1 MRKIVCLLLG
11 ILATLTICGC
21 GKKSSYY
28 VNQDG
33 ISLEKADYSFF
44 TGGYDLFTGTG
55 DVQREISYA
64 GIEFVDTGLRIQ
76 HSNQIRY
83 QYRCSDDYANAVRSF
98 ESKVVQVYFDD
109 GVILTVGAY
118 PGIEDMITIILRVD
132 SDFQKIEKTKK
143 YRLMEVSHWLY
154 LDIQEKISQNL

>member
-11 ILATLTICGC
+11 MLATLTICGC

-83 QYRCSDDYANAVRSF
+83 QYRCSDEQEKYALFDIVEKQLFDDYANAVRSF

-118 PGIEDMITIILRVD
+118 PGKEDMITIILRVD

-143 YRLMEVSHWLY
+143 
-154 LDIQEKISQNL
+154 

>member
-83 QYRCSDDYANAVRSF
+83 QYRCSD
-98 ESKVVQVYFDD
+98 E
-109 GVILTVGAY
+109 
-118 PGIEDMITIILRVD
+118 
-132 SDFQKIEKTKK
+132 
-143 YRLMEVSHWLY
+143 
-154 LDIQEKISQNL
+154 QEKYALFDIVENSFLMIMQML